1 MRKEL
6 TKEQFRHFT
15 KKSKVE
21 YIKVYLRRPHN
32 DKTVMLWLEVKYMI
46 FIISRTNNSESKP
59 YEEGFRTWN
68 EDCKR
73 YKEDDFKKLL
83 IKDE

>member
-1 MRKEL
+1 
-6 TKEQFRHFT
+6 
-15 KKSKVE
+15 
-21 YIKVYLRRPHN
+21 
-32 DKTVMLWLEVKYMI
+32 MI

-59 YEEGFRTWN
+59 YEEGFRTCN